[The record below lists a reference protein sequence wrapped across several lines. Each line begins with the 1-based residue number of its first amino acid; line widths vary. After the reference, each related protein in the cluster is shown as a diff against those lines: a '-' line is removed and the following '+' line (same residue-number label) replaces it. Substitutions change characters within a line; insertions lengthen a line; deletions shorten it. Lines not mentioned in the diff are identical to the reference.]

1 MTEGDSVERAADIG
15 PPLAVGTRI
24 KRRVVLAWGLW
35 DWGSSA
41 YSAVITSF
49 VFGPYIVRGVVG
61 DAQPGGL
68 SANTWLGI
76 SSATAGLLIAL
87 IAPITGQRADAGGH
101 RKRSLAIWSA
111 LVIAVMLCMY
121 SVKNEPSYLWIA
133 LLLLAA
139 GAVFQEFAVVSYN
152 AMLPQVSTPESI
164 GRVSGFGWSMGYFG
178 GIFLLLICYVG
189 FIAPDV
195 GWFGVTSAGGLNI
208 RAVAVFSAVWFAV
221 FAIPVLLAVPE
232 KPPGPMRRRVS
243 FFASYPL
250 LLNDIKGLFRRD
262 RNAVKFLIASA
273 LYRDGLAAIFSFG
286 AILAVSVYGLAQS
299 SVLIFG
305 IAANIVAALGA
316 LGMGA
321 VEDRIG
327 PKKVIM
333 ISLIG
338 LITTA
343 MILLFARGTTMFWIF
358 GLLLTLWVGPAQASS
373 RSFMARVAPAG
384 REGEMFGLYATTG
397 RAASFLAPGLFA
409 LFSGLFSDRIGIVGI
424 ALVLLAGTLLLA
436 RVKSPPRERIQVS
449 E

>member
-1 MTEGDSVERAADIG
+1 MTDGDSFERAAEIG

-121 SVKNEPSYLWIA
+121 TVKNEPSYLWIA
-133 LLLLAA
+133 LVLLAA

-152 AMLPQVSTPESI
+152 AMLQQVSTPESI

-232 KPPGPMRRRVS
+232 KPPGPKRRRVS

-250 LLNDIKGLFRRD
+250 LLSDIKALFRRD

-424 ALVLLAGTLLLA
+424 ALVLLAGALLLA